1 MFDSLDEQMK
11 RDDARETSKTEKMI
25 RYAAVA
31 VTSVLLFGSLYLG
44 VQLLD

>member
-1 MFDSLDEQMK
+1 MFDSLDDTMK
-11 RDDARETSKTEKMI
+11 KDDAATSTKTERYI

-31 VTSVLLFGSLYLG
+31 VTSIVLFGSLYLG

>member
-11 RDDARETSKTEKMI
+11 KDDERESTKSERMI
-25 RYAAVA
+25 KYAAVA

-44 VQLLD
+44 VQMLD